1 MAKKKVEK
9 KENVFLTFWEALK
22 NAKKRNRISNT
33 KILTTGFAITCIV
46 LSCSSGIVDIACGS
60 GLSKS
65 TFHLGTLEVKAA
77 ILYTAILIGLVFLK
91 FFCAMYIGMLEELK
105 AKLIVYKKTWAK
117 NINKPL
123 LKWKIVH
130 KSLIVLSLIT
140 GFNMSVNS
148 IGAGIRSMQQNTDNM
163 TRDAQQLIEL
173 FNSVNSGVKENRSAK
188 KDNIMSTKNAQDDAK
203 KEVEKY
209 WILLDN
215 YQTKIRAIRTNEEL
229 SDEDKDKQIAKIKKE
244 AVNSLPVVSN
254 KNVEYI
260 SKPEFEREFA
270 KITKSNE
277 IVDSSSV
284 YEEAIA
290 YDKSQIEDTILAIA
304 DKEYKMP
311 DGTLISFVDDGGKPI
326 NVQLAISRLQNG
338 ISMWQADTGD
348 VGESSKMFTL
358 LATYIKA
365 DISAG
370 GMGTSELMLMVFII
384 FLAIIQEI
392 GIAYCTPAAIID
404 RSTLKLV
411 SRYCEWETNIE
422 KEDFLIDVYIEYV
435 SDGVFSETTFEEKCE
450 KSGKHFLLTRENVK
464 EKYIP
469 KPKTSVKKEAVVAET
484 KKGYSNKV
492 DNLVKEIEEL
502 I

>member
-1 MAKKKVEK
+1 MTKKKVEK

-22 NAKKRNRISNT
+22 NAKKRNRVSNT

-105 AKLIVYKKTWAK
+105 AKLIAYKKSWAK

-130 KSLIVLSLIT
+130 KSLIILSLIT

-148 IGAGIRSMQQNTDNM
+148 IGAGIRAMQQNIDNM
-163 TRDAQQLIEL
+163 TRDAQSLIEL
-173 FNSVNSGVKENRSAK
+173 FNSVNSGVKENRNAATENRNAAITAQQSVADSFETKWKYVIEYRNKRDALDENAEDYERQKAELKKQYVSKTPEGVNSSNIDFVDEYTIKNKLLENAK
-188 KDNIMSTKNAQDDAK
+188 KFETIDTSSYIQ
-203 KEVEKY
+203 EGIEY
-209 WILLDN
+209 
-215 YQTKIRAIRTNEEL
+215 
-229 SDEDKDKQIAKIKKE
+229 DKKQI
-244 AVNSLPVVSN
+244 
-254 KNVEYI
+254 
-260 SKPEFEREFA
+260 
-270 KITKSNE
+270 
-277 IVDSSSV
+277 
-284 YEEAIA
+284 EETLI
-290 YDKSQIEDTILAIA
+290 AIA

-311 DGTLISFVDDGGKPI
+311 DGTLISFIDNGKPI

-384 FLAIIQEI
+384 FLAIIQEV

-404 RSTLKLV
+404 RATLKLV
-411 SRYCEWETNIE
+411 SRYCEWENNIE

-435 SDGVFSETTFEEKCE
+435 GDGVFSEATFEEKCQ
-450 KSGKHFLLTRENVK
+450 KSGGHFLLTRENVK

-469 KPKTSVKKEAVVAET
+469 KPKTIVKKETRTKT
-484 KKGYSNKV
+484 KKEYSNKV

>member
-1 MAKKKVEK
+1 MTKKKTEK

-33 KILTTGFAITCIV
+33 KILTTGFAITCVI

-105 AKLIVYKKTWAK
+105 AKLIAYKKTWAK

-148 IGAGIRSMQQNTDNM
+148 IGSGIRAMQQNIDNM
-163 TRDAQQLIEL
+163 SRDAQQLIEL
-173 FNSVNSGVKENRSAK
+173 NKSVNSGVKENRSAK

-209 WILLDN
+209 WTLLDN
-215 YQTKIRAIRTNEEL
+215 YQTKIRTIRQNEEL
-229 SDEDKDKQIAKIKKE
+229 ADEDKDKQIAKIKKE
-244 AVNSLPVVSN
+244 AVDSLPVVSN

-277 IVDSSSV
+277 IIDNSSV

-290 YDKSQIEDTILAIA
+290 YDKSQIEDTILAIS

-311 DGTLISFVDDGGKPI
+311 DGTVIQFIDDGKPI

-370 GMGTSELMLMVFII
+370 GMGTSELMLMIFII

-404 RSTLKLV
+404 RATLKLV

-435 SDGVFSETTFEEKCE
+435 SDGVFSEATFEEKCQ
-450 KSGKHFLLTRENVK
+450 KSGRHFLLTRENIK

-469 KPKTSVKKEAVVAET
+469 KPKATVKKEATNTEI
-484 KKGYSNKV
+484 KKGYSDKV

>member
-1 MAKKKVEK
+1 MTKKKTEK

-33 KILTTGFAITCIV
+33 KILTIGFAITCVI

-105 AKLIVYKKTWAK
+105 AKLIAYKKTWAK

-148 IGAGIRSMQQNTDNM
+148 IGSGIRAMQQNIDNM
-163 TRDAQQLIEL
+163 SRDAQQLIEL
-173 FNSVNSGVKENRSAK
+173 NKSVNSGVKENRSAK

-209 WILLDN
+209 WTLLDN
-215 YQTKIRAIRTNEEL
+215 YQTKIRTIRQNEEL
-229 SDEDKDKQIAKIKKE
+229 ADEDKDKQIAKIKKE
-244 AVNSLPVVSN
+244 AVDSLPVVSN

-277 IVDSSSV
+277 IIDNSSV

-290 YDKSQIEDTILAIA
+290 YDKSQIEDTILAIS

-311 DGTLISFVDDGGKPI
+311 DGTVIQFIDDGKPI

-404 RSTLKLV
+404 RATLKLV
-411 SRYCEWETNIE
+411 SRYCEWESNIE

-435 SDGVFSETTFEEKCE
+435 SDGVFSEATFEEKCQ
-450 KSGKHFLLTRENVK
+450 KSGRHFLLTRENIK

-469 KPKTSVKKEAVVAET
+469 KPKTTVKKEATNTEI

>member
-1 MAKKKVEK
+1 MTKKKTEK

-33 KILTTGFAITCIV
+33 KILTIGFAITCII

-105 AKLIVYKKTWAK
+105 AKLIAYKKTWAK

-148 IGAGIRSMQQNTDNM
+148 IGSGIRAMQQNIDNM
-163 TRDAQQLIEL
+163 SRDAQQLIEL
-173 FNSVNSGVKENRSAK
+173 NKSVNSGVKENRSAK

-209 WILLDN
+209 WTLLDN
-215 YQTKIRAIRTNEEL
+215 YQTKIRTIRQNEEL
-229 SDEDKDKQIAKIKKE
+229 ADEDKDKQIAKIKKE
-244 AVNSLPVVSN
+244 AVDSLPVVSN

-277 IVDSSSV
+277 IIDNSSV

-290 YDKSQIEDTILAIA
+290 YDKSQIEDTILAIS

-311 DGTLISFVDDGGKPI
+311 DGTVIQFIDDGKPI

-370 GMGTSELMLMVFII
+370 GMGTSELMLMIFII

-404 RSTLKLV
+404 RATLKLV
-411 SRYCEWETNIE
+411 SRYCEWESNIE

-435 SDGVFSETTFEEKCE
+435 SDGVFSEATFEEKCQ
-450 KSGKHFLLTRENVK
+450 KSGRHFLLTRENIK

-469 KPKTSVKKEAVVAET
+469 KPKTTVKKEAT
-484 KKGYSNKV
+484 NTKIKKGYSNKV

>member
-1 MAKKKVEK
+1 M
-9 KENVFLTFWEALK
+9 TFWEALK

-33 KILTTGFAITCIV
+33 KILTIGFAITCII

-105 AKLIVYKKTWAK
+105 AKLIAYKKTWAK

-148 IGAGIRSMQQNTDNM
+148 IGSGIRAMQQNIDNM
-163 TRDAQQLIEL
+163 SRDAQQLIEL
-173 FNSVNSGVKENRSAK
+173 NKSVNSGVKENRSAK

-209 WILLDN
+209 WTLLDN
-215 YQTKIRAIRTNEEL
+215 YQTKIRTIRQNEEL
-229 SDEDKDKQIAKIKKE
+229 ADEDKDKQIAKIKKE
-244 AVNSLPVVSN
+244 AVDSLPVVSN

-277 IVDSSSV
+277 IIDNSSV

-290 YDKSQIEDTILAIA
+290 YDKSQIEDTILAIS

-311 DGTLISFVDDGGKPI
+311 DGTVIQFIDDGKPI

-404 RSTLKLV
+404 RATLKLV
-411 SRYCEWETNIE
+411 SRYCEWESNIE

-435 SDGVFSETTFEEKCE
+435 SDGVFSEATFEEKCQ
-450 KSGKHFLLTRENVK
+450 KSGRHFLLTRENIK

-469 KPKTSVKKEAVVAET
+469 KPKTTVKKEATNTEI

>member
-105 AKLIVYKKTWAK
+105 AKLIVYKKAWAK

-148 IGAGIRSMQQNTDNM
+148 IGAGIRAMQQNIDNM
-163 TRDAQQLIEL
+163 TRDAETLIEL
-173 FNSVNSGVKENRSAK
+173 NKSVNSGEKEKREAA
-188 KDNIMSTKNAQDDAK
+188 KDNITGAINAKDDARKEVDRYYSRLVQYQEEYFAIPEDDTDARQVVINKIVREIPGATAKNAI
-203 KEVEKY
+203 Y
-209 WILLDN
+209 F
-215 YQTKIRAIRTNEEL
+215 TKADLQRSIQKTASANET
-229 SDEDKDKQIAKIKKE
+229 
-244 AVNSLPVVSN
+244 VNDISL
-254 KNVEYI
+254 
-260 SKPEFEREFA
+260 
-270 KITKSNE
+270 
-277 IVDSSSV
+277 
-284 YEEAIA
+284 YEEAVS
-290 YDKSQIEDTILAIA
+290 YDKSQIEDTILAIS

-311 DGTLISFVDDGGKPI
+311 DGTLISFVDDDGKPI
-326 NVQLAISRLQNG
+326 IVQLAISRLQNG

-370 GMGTSELMLMVFII
+370 GMGTSELMLMIFII

-492 DNLVKEIEEL
+492 DNLVKVIEEL

>member
-1 MAKKKVEK
+1 MTKKKTEK

-33 KILTTGFAITCIV
+33 KILTIGFAITCII

-105 AKLIVYKKTWAK
+105 AKLIAYKKTWAK

-148 IGAGIRSMQQNTDNM
+148 IGSGIRAMQQNIDNM
-163 TRDAQQLIEL
+163 SRDAQQLIEL
-173 FNSVNSGVKENRSAK
+173 NKSVNSGVKENRSAK

-209 WILLDN
+209 WTLLDN
-215 YQTKIRAIRTNEEL
+215 YQTKIRTIRQNEEL
-229 SDEDKDKQIAKIKKE
+229 ADEDKNKQIAKIKKE
-244 AVNSLPVVSN
+244 AVDSLPVVSN

-277 IVDSSSV
+277 IIDNSSV

-290 YDKSQIEDTILAIA
+290 YDKSQIEDTILAIS

-311 DGTLISFVDDGGKPI
+311 DGTVIQFIDDGKPI
-326 NVQLAISRLQNG
+326 NV
-338 ISMWQADTGD
+338 
-348 VGESSKMFTL
+348 
-358 LATYIKA
+358 
-365 DISAG
+365 
-370 GMGTSELMLMVFII
+370 
-384 FLAIIQEI
+384 
-392 GIAYCTPAAIID
+392 
-404 RSTLKLV
+404 
-411 SRYCEWETNIE
+411 
-422 KEDFLIDVYIEYV
+422 
-435 SDGVFSETTFEEKCE
+435 
-450 KSGKHFLLTRENVK
+450 
-464 EKYIP
+464 
-469 KPKTSVKKEAVVAET
+469 
-484 KKGYSNKV
+484 
-492 DNLVKEIEEL
+492 
-502 I
+502 

>member
-1 MAKKKVEK
+1 MTKKKTEK

-33 KILTTGFAITCIV
+33 KILTTGFAITCVI

-105 AKLIVYKKTWAK
+105 AKLIAYKKTWAK
-117 NINKPL
+117 NISKPL

-148 IGAGIRSMQQNTDNM
+148 IGSGIRTMQQNIDNM
-163 TRDAQQLIEL
+163 SRDAQQLIEL
-173 FNSVNSGVKENRSAK
+173 NKSVNSGVKENRSAK

-209 WILLDN
+209 WTLLDN
-215 YQTKIRAIRTNEEL
+215 YQTKIRTIRQNEEL
-229 SDEDKDKQIAKIKKE
+229 VDEDKNKQIAKIKKE
-244 AVNSLPVVSN
+244 AVDSLPVVSN

-277 IVDSSSV
+277 IIDNSSV

-290 YDKSQIEDTILAIA
+290 YDKSQIEDTILAIS

-311 DGTLISFVDDGGKPI
+311 DGTVIQFIDDGKPI

-404 RSTLKLV
+404 RATLKLV
-411 SRYCEWETNIE
+411 SRYCEWESNIE

-435 SDGVFSETTFEEKCE
+435 SDGVFSEATFEEKCQ
-450 KSGKHFLLTRENVK
+450 KSGRHFLLTRENIK

-469 KPKTSVKKEAVVAET
+469 KPKTTVKKEATNTET

>member
-1 MAKKKVEK
+1 MTKKKVEK

-22 NAKKRNRISNT
+22 NAKKRNRVSNT

-105 AKLIVYKKTWAK
+105 AKLIAYKKTWAK

-130 KSLIVLSLIT
+130 KSLIILSLIT

-148 IGAGIRSMQQNTDNM
+148 IGAGIRAMQQNIDNM
-163 TRDAQQLIEL
+163 TRDAQSLIEL
-173 FNSVNSGVKENRSAK
+173 FNSVNSGVKENRNAATENRNAAITAQQSVADSFETKWKYVVEYRNKRDALDESAEDYEKQKAELKKQYVSKTPEGVNSSNIDFVDEYTIKNKLLENAK
-188 KDNIMSTKNAQDDAK
+188 KFETIDTSSYIQ
-203 KEVEKY
+203 EGIEY
-209 WILLDN
+209 
-215 YQTKIRAIRTNEEL
+215 
-229 SDEDKDKQIAKIKKE
+229 DKKQI
-244 AVNSLPVVSN
+244 
-254 KNVEYI
+254 
-260 SKPEFEREFA
+260 
-270 KITKSNE
+270 
-277 IVDSSSV
+277 
-284 YEEAIA
+284 EETLI
-290 YDKSQIEDTILAIA
+290 AIA

-311 DGTLISFVDDGGKPI
+311 DGTLISFIDNGKPI

-384 FLAIIQEI
+384 FLAIIQEV

-404 RSTLKLV
+404 RATLKLV
-411 SRYCEWETNIE
+411 SRYCEWENNIE

-435 SDGVFSETTFEEKCE
+435 GDGVFSEATFEEKCQ
-450 KSGKHFLLTRENVK
+450 KSGGHFLLTRENVK

-469 KPKTSVKKEAVVAET
+469 KPKTIVKKETRTKT
-484 KKGYSNKV
+484 KKEYSNKV

>member
-1 MAKKKVEK
+1 MTKKKTEK

-33 KILTTGFAITCIV
+33 KILTIGFAITCII

-105 AKLIVYKKTWAK
+105 AKLIAYKKTWAK

-148 IGAGIRSMQQNTDNM
+148 IGSGIRAMQQNIDNM
-163 TRDAQQLIEL
+163 SRDAQQLIEL
-173 FNSVNSGVKENRSAK
+173 NKSVNSGVKENRSAK

-209 WILLDN
+209 WTLLDN
-215 YQTKIRAIRTNEEL
+215 YQTKIRTIRQNEEL
-229 SDEDKDKQIAKIKKE
+229 ADEDKNKQIAKIKKE
-244 AVNSLPVVSN
+244 AVDSLPVVSN

-277 IVDSSSV
+277 IIDNSSV

-290 YDKSQIEDTILAIA
+290 YDKSQIEDTILAIS

-311 DGTLISFVDDGGKPI
+311 DGTVIQFIDDGKPI

-370 GMGTSELMLMVFII
+370 GMGTSELMLMIFII

-404 RSTLKLV
+404 RATLKLV
-411 SRYCEWETNIE
+411 SRYCEWENNIE

-435 SDGVFSETTFEEKCE
+435 SDGVFSEATFEEKCQ
-450 KSGKHFLLTRENVK
+450 KSGRHFLLTRENIK

-469 KPKTSVKKEAVVAET
+469 KPKTTVKKEANTET
-484 KKGYSNKV
+484 KKRYSNKV

>member
-1 MAKKKVEK
+1 M
-9 KENVFLTFWEALK
+9 
-22 NAKKRNRISNT
+22 
-33 KILTTGFAITCIV
+33 
-46 LSCSSGIVDIACGS
+46 SCSSGIVDIACGS

-105 AKLIVYKKTWAK
+105 AKLIAYKKTWAK

-130 KSLIVLSLIT
+130 KSLIILSLIT

-148 IGAGIRSMQQNTDNM
+148 IGSGIRAMQQNIDNM
-163 TRDAQQLIEL
+163 SRDAQQLIEL
-173 FNSVNSGVKENRSAK
+173 NKSVNSGVKENRSAK

-209 WILLDN
+209 WTLLDN
-215 YQTKIRAIRTNEEL
+215 YQTKIRIIRQNEEL
-229 SDEDKDKQIAKIKKE
+229 ADEDKDKQIAKIKKE
-244 AVNSLPVVSN
+244 AVDSLPVVSN

-277 IVDSSSV
+277 IIDNSSV

-290 YDKSQIEDTILAIA
+290 YDKSQIEDTILAIS

-311 DGTLISFVDDGGKPI
+311 DGTVIQFIDDGKPI

-370 GMGTSELMLMVFII
+370 GMGTSELMLMIFII

-404 RSTLKLV
+404 RATLKLV
-411 SRYCEWETNIE
+411 SRYCEWESNIE

-435 SDGVFSETTFEEKCE
+435 SDGVFSEATFEEKCQ
-450 KSGKHFLLTRENVK
+450 KSGRHFLLTRENIK

-469 KPKTSVKKEAVVAET
+469 KPKTTVKKEATNTEI

>member
-1 MAKKKVEK
+1 MTKKKTEK

-33 KILTTGFAITCIV
+33 KILTIGFAITCII

-105 AKLIVYKKTWAK
+105 AKLIAYKKTWAK

-148 IGAGIRSMQQNTDNM
+148 IGSGIRAMQQNIDNM
-163 TRDAQQLIEL
+163 SRDAQQLIEL
-173 FNSVNSGVKENRSAK
+173 NKSVNSGVKENRSAK

-209 WILLDN
+209 WTLLDN
-215 YQTKIRAIRTNEEL
+215 YQTKIRTIRQNEEL
-229 SDEDKDKQIAKIKKE
+229 ADEDKDKQIAKIKKE
-244 AVNSLPVVSN
+244 AVDSLPVVSN

-277 IVDSSSV
+277 IIDNSSV

-290 YDKSQIEDTILAIA
+290 YDKSQIEDTILAIS

-311 DGTLISFVDDGGKPI
+311 DGTVIQFIDDGKPI

-370 GMGTSELMLMVFII
+370 GMGTSELMLMIFII

-404 RSTLKLV
+404 RATLKLV
-411 SRYCEWETNIE
+411 SRYCEWESNIE

-435 SDGVFSETTFEEKCE
+435 SDGVFSEATFEEKCQ
-450 KSGKHFLLTRENVK
+450 KSGRHFLLTRENIK

-469 KPKTSVKKEAVVAET
+469 KPKTTVKKEATNTEI

>member
-1 MAKKKVEK
+1 MTKKKTEK
-9 KENVFLTFWEALK
+9 KENIFLMFWEALK

-33 KILTTGFAITCIV
+33 KILTTGFAITCVI

-105 AKLIVYKKTWAK
+105 AKLVAYKKTWAK

-148 IGAGIRSMQQNTDNM
+148 IGSGIRAMQQNIDNM
-163 TRDAQQLIEL
+163 SRDAQQLIEL
-173 FNSVNSGVKENRSAK
+173 NKSVNSGVKENRSAK

-209 WILLDN
+209 WTLLDN
-215 YQTKIRAIRTNEEL
+215 YQTKIRTIRQNEEL
-229 SDEDKDKQIAKIKKE
+229 ADEDKNKQIAKIKKE
-244 AVNSLPVVSN
+244 AVDSLPVVSN

-277 IVDSSSV
+277 IIDNSSV

-290 YDKSQIEDTILAIA
+290 YDKSQIEDTILAIS

-311 DGTLISFVDDGGKPI
+311 DGTVIQFIDDGKSI

-370 GMGTSELMLMVFII
+370 GMGTSELMLMIFII

-404 RSTLKLV
+404 RATLKLV
-411 SRYCEWETNIE
+411 SRYCEWENNIE

-435 SDGVFSETTFEEKCE
+435 SDGVFSEATFEEKCQ
-450 KSGKHFLLTRENVK
+450 KSGRHFLLTRENIK

-469 KPKTSVKKEAVVAET
+469 KPKTTVKKEANTET
-484 KKGYSNKV
+484 KKRYSNKV

>member
-105 AKLIVYKKTWAK
+105 AKLIVYKKAWAK

-148 IGAGIRSMQQNTDNM
+148 IGAGIRAMQQNIDNM
-163 TRDAQQLIEL
+163 TRDAETLIEL
-173 FNSVNSGVKENRSAK
+173 NKSVNSGEKEKREAA
-188 KDNIMSTKNAQDDAK
+188 KDNITGAINAKDDARKEVDRYYSRLVQYQEEYFAIPEDDTDARQVVINKIVREIPGATAKNAI
-203 KEVEKY
+203 Y
-209 WILLDN
+209 F
-215 YQTKIRAIRTNEEL
+215 TKADLQRSIQKTASANET
-229 SDEDKDKQIAKIKKE
+229 
-244 AVNSLPVVSN
+244 VNDISL
-254 KNVEYI
+254 
-260 SKPEFEREFA
+260 
-270 KITKSNE
+270 
-277 IVDSSSV
+277 
-284 YEEAIA
+284 YEEAVS
-290 YDKSQIEDTILAIA
+290 YDKSQIEDTILAIS

-311 DGTLISFVDDGGKPI
+311 DGTLISFVDDDGKPI
-326 NVQLAISRLQNG
+326 IVQLAISRLQNG
-338 ISMWQADTGD
+338 ISMWQADTGH

-370 GMGTSELMLMVFII
+370 GMGTSELMLMIFII

>member
-1 MAKKKVEK
+1 MTKKKVEK

-22 NAKKRNRISNT
+22 NAKKRNRVSNT

-105 AKLIVYKKTWAK
+105 AKLIAYKKTWAK

-130 KSLIVLSLIT
+130 KSLIILSLIT

-148 IGAGIRSMQQNTDNM
+148 IGAGIRAMQQNIDNM
-163 TRDAQQLIEL
+163 TRDAQSLIEL
-173 FNSVNSGVKENRSAK
+173 FNSVNSGVKENRNAATENRNAAITAQQSVADSFETKWKYVVEYRNKRDALDESAEDYEKQKAELKKQYVSKTPEGVNSSNIDFVDEYTIKNKLLENAK
-188 KDNIMSTKNAQDDAK
+188 KFETIDTSSYIQ
-203 KEVEKY
+203 EGIEY
-209 WILLDN
+209 
-215 YQTKIRAIRTNEEL
+215 
-229 SDEDKDKQIAKIKKE
+229 DKKQI
-244 AVNSLPVVSN
+244 
-254 KNVEYI
+254 
-260 SKPEFEREFA
+260 
-270 KITKSNE
+270 
-277 IVDSSSV
+277 
-284 YEEAIA
+284 EETLI
-290 YDKSQIEDTILAIA
+290 AIA

-311 DGTLISFVDDGGKPI
+311 DGTLISFIDNGKPI

-370 GMGTSELMLMVFII
+370 GMGASELMLMVFII
-384 FLAIIQEI
+384 FLAIIQEV

-404 RSTLKLV
+404 RATLKLV
-411 SRYCEWETNIE
+411 SRYCEWENNIE

-435 SDGVFSETTFEEKCE
+435 GDGVFSEATFEEKCQ
-450 KSGKHFLLTRENVK
+450 KSGGHFLLTRENVK

-469 KPKTSVKKEAVVAET
+469 KPKTIVKKETRTKT
-484 KKGYSNKV
+484 KKEYSNKV

>member
-1 MAKKKVEK
+1 MTKKKVEK

-22 NAKKRNRISNT
+22 NAKKRNRVSNT

-105 AKLIVYKKTWAK
+105 AKLIAYKKTWAK

-130 KSLIVLSLIT
+130 KSLIILSLIT

-148 IGAGIRSMQQNTDNM
+148 IGAGIRAMQQNIDNM
-163 TRDAQQLIEL
+163 TRDAQSLIEL
-173 FNSVNSGVKENRSAK
+173 FNSVNSGVKENRNAATENRNAAITAQQSVADSFETKWKYVIEYRNKRDALDENAEDYERQKAELKKQYVSKTPEGVNSSNIDFVDEYTIKNKLLENAK
-188 KDNIMSTKNAQDDAK
+188 KFETIDTSSYIQ
-203 KEVEKY
+203 EGIEY
-209 WILLDN
+209 
-215 YQTKIRAIRTNEEL
+215 
-229 SDEDKDKQIAKIKKE
+229 DKKQI
-244 AVNSLPVVSN
+244 
-254 KNVEYI
+254 
-260 SKPEFEREFA
+260 
-270 KITKSNE
+270 
-277 IVDSSSV
+277 
-284 YEEAIA
+284 EETLI
-290 YDKSQIEDTILAIA
+290 AIA

-311 DGTLISFVDDGGKPI
+311 DGTLISFIDNGKPI

-384 FLAIIQEI
+384 FLAIIQEV

-404 RSTLKLV
+404 RATLKLV
-411 SRYCEWETNIE
+411 SRYCEWENNIE

-435 SDGVFSETTFEEKCE
+435 GDGVFSEATFEEKCQ
-450 KSGKHFLLTRENVK
+450 KSGGHFLLTRENVK

-469 KPKTSVKKEAVVAET
+469 KPKTIVKKETRTKT
-484 KKGYSNKV
+484 KKEYSNKV

>member
-1 MAKKKVEK
+1 MTKKKTEK

-33 KILTTGFAITCIV
+33 KILTIGFAITCVI

-105 AKLIVYKKTWAK
+105 AKLIGYKKTWAK

-148 IGAGIRSMQQNTDNM
+148 IGSGIRAMQQNIDNM
-163 TRDAQQLIEL
+163 SRDAQQLIEL
-173 FNSVNSGVKENRSAK
+173 NKSVNSGVKENRSAK

-209 WILLDN
+209 WTLLDN
-215 YQTKIRAIRTNEEL
+215 YQTKIRTIRQNEEL
-229 SDEDKDKQIAKIKKE
+229 ADEDKDKQIAKIKKE
-244 AVNSLPVVSN
+244 AVDSLPVVSN

-277 IVDSSSV
+277 IIDNSSV

-290 YDKSQIEDTILAIA
+290 YDKSQIEDTILAIS

-311 DGTLISFVDDGGKPI
+311 DGTVIQFIDDGKPI

-370 GMGTSELMLMVFII
+370 GMGTSELMLMIFII

-404 RSTLKLV
+404 RATLKLV
-411 SRYCEWETNIE
+411 SRYCEWESNIE

-435 SDGVFSETTFEEKCE
+435 SDGVFSEATFEEKCQ
-450 KSGKHFLLTRENVK
+450 KSGRHFLLTRENIK

-469 KPKTSVKKEAVVAET
+469 KPKTTVKKEATNTEI

>member
-1 MAKKKVEK
+1 MTKKKVEK

-22 NAKKRNRISNT
+22 NAKKRNRVSNT

-105 AKLIVYKKTWAK
+105 AKLIAYKKTWAK

-148 IGAGIRSMQQNTDNM
+148 IGAGIRAMQQNIDNM
-163 TRDAQQLIEL
+163 TRDAQSLIEL
-173 FNSVNSGVKENRSAK
+173 FNSVNSGVKENRNAATENRNAAITAQQSVADSFETKWKYVVEYRNKRDALDESAEDYEKQKAELKKQYVSKTPEGVNSSNIDFVDEYTIKNKLLENAK
-188 KDNIMSTKNAQDDAK
+188 KFETIDTSSYIQ
-203 KEVEKY
+203 EGIEY
-209 WILLDN
+209 
-215 YQTKIRAIRTNEEL
+215 
-229 SDEDKDKQIAKIKKE
+229 DKKQI
-244 AVNSLPVVSN
+244 
-254 KNVEYI
+254 
-260 SKPEFEREFA
+260 
-270 KITKSNE
+270 
-277 IVDSSSV
+277 
-284 YEEAIA
+284 EETLI
-290 YDKSQIEDTILAIA
+290 AIA

-311 DGTLISFVDDGGKPI
+311 DGTLISFIDNGKPI

-384 FLAIIQEI
+384 FLAIIQEV

-404 RSTLKLV
+404 RATLKLV
-411 SRYCEWETNIE
+411 SRYCEWENNIE

-435 SDGVFSETTFEEKCE
+435 GDGVFSEATFEEKCQ
-450 KSGKHFLLTRENVK
+450 KSGGHFLLTRESVK

-469 KPKTSVKKEAVVAET
+469 KPKTIVKKETSTKT
-484 KKGYSNKV
+484 KKEYSNKV

>member
-1 MAKKKVEK
+1 MTKKKVEK

-22 NAKKRNRISNT
+22 NAKKRNRVSNT

-105 AKLIVYKKTWAK
+105 AKLIAYKKTWAK

-130 KSLIVLSLIT
+130 KSLIILSLIT

-148 IGAGIRSMQQNTDNM
+148 IGAGIRAMQQNIDNM
-163 TRDAQQLIEL
+163 TRDAQSLIEL
-173 FNSVNSGVKENRSAK
+173 FNSVNSGVKENRNAATENRNAAITAQQSVADSFETKWKYVVEYRNKRDALDENAEDYERQKAELKKQYVSKTPEGVNSSNIDFVDEYTIKNKLLENAK
-188 KDNIMSTKNAQDDAK
+188 KFETIDTSSYIQ
-203 KEVEKY
+203 EGIEY
-209 WILLDN
+209 
-215 YQTKIRAIRTNEEL
+215 
-229 SDEDKDKQIAKIKKE
+229 DKKQI
-244 AVNSLPVVSN
+244 
-254 KNVEYI
+254 
-260 SKPEFEREFA
+260 
-270 KITKSNE
+270 
-277 IVDSSSV
+277 
-284 YEEAIA
+284 EETLI
-290 YDKSQIEDTILAIA
+290 AIA

-311 DGTLISFVDDGGKPI
+311 DGTLISFIDDNDKPI

-384 FLAIIQEI
+384 FLAIIQEV

-404 RSTLKLV
+404 RATLKLV
-411 SRYCEWETNIE
+411 SRYCEWENNIE

-435 SDGVFSETTFEEKCE
+435 GDGVFSEATFEEKCQ
-450 KSGKHFLLTRENVK
+450 KSGGHFLLTRENVK

-469 KPKTSVKKEAVVAET
+469 KPKTIVKKETSTKT
-484 KKGYSNKV
+484 KKEYSNKV

>member
-1 MAKKKVEK
+1 MTKKKTEK

-33 KILTTGFAITCIV
+33 KILTIGFAITCVI

-105 AKLIVYKKTWAK
+105 AKLIAYKKTWAK

-148 IGAGIRSMQQNTDNM
+148 IGSGIRAMQQNIDNM
-163 TRDAQQLIEL
+163 SRDAQQLIEL
-173 FNSVNSGVKENRSAK
+173 NKSVNSGVKENRSAK

-209 WILLDN
+209 WTLLDN
-215 YQTKIRAIRTNEEL
+215 YQTKIRTIRQNEEL
-229 SDEDKDKQIAKIKKE
+229 ADEDKDKQIAKIKKE
-244 AVNSLPVVSN
+244 AVDSLPVVSN

-277 IVDSSSV
+277 IIDNSSV

-290 YDKSQIEDTILAIA
+290 YDKSQIEDTILAIS

-311 DGTLISFVDDGGKPI
+311 DGTVIQFIDDGKPI

-370 GMGTSELMLMVFII
+370 GMGTSELMLMIFII

-404 RSTLKLV
+404 RATLKLV
-411 SRYCEWETNIE
+411 SRYCEWESNIE

-435 SDGVFSETTFEEKCE
+435 SDGVFSEATFEEKCQ
-450 KSGKHFLLTRENVK
+450 KSGRHFLLTRENIK

-469 KPKTSVKKEAVVAET
+469 KPKTTVKKEATNTEI

>member
-1 MAKKKVEK
+1 MTKKKTEK

-33 KILTTGFAITCIV
+33 KILTTGFAITCVI

-60 GLSKS
+60 GLSQS

-105 AKLIVYKKTWAK
+105 AKLIAYKKTWAK

-148 IGAGIRSMQQNTDNM
+148 IGSGIRAMQQNIDNM
-163 TRDAQQLIEL
+163 SRDAQQLIEL
-173 FNSVNSGVKENRSAK
+173 NKSVNSGVKENRSAK

-209 WILLDN
+209 WTLLDN
-215 YQTKIRAIRTNEEL
+215 YQTKIRTIRQNEEL
-229 SDEDKDKQIAKIKKE
+229 ADEDKDKQIAKIKKE
-244 AVNSLPVVSN
+244 AVDSLPVVSN

-277 IVDSSSV
+277 IIDNSSV

-290 YDKSQIEDTILAIA
+290 YDKSQIEDTILAIS

-311 DGTLISFVDDGGKPI
+311 DGTVIQFIDDGKPI

-370 GMGTSELMLMVFII
+370 GMGTSELMLMIFII

-404 RSTLKLV
+404 RATLKLV
-411 SRYCEWETNIE
+411 SRYCEWESNIE

-435 SDGVFSETTFEEKCE
+435 SDGVFSEATFEEKCQ
-450 KSGKHFLLTRENVK
+450 KSGRHFLLTRENIK

-469 KPKTSVKKEAVVAET
+469 KPKTTVKKEATNTEI

>member
-1 MAKKKVEK
+1 MTKKKTEK

-33 KILTTGFAITCIV
+33 KILTTGFAITCVI

-105 AKLIVYKKTWAK
+105 AKLVAYKKTWAK
-117 NINKPL
+117 NISKPL

-148 IGAGIRSMQQNTDNM
+148 IGSGIRAMQQNIDNM
-163 TRDAQQLIEL
+163 SRDAQQLIEL
-173 FNSVNSGVKENRSAK
+173 NKSVNSGVKENRSAK

-203 KEVEKY
+203 KAVEKY
-209 WILLDN
+209 WTLLDN
-215 YQTKIRAIRTNEEL
+215 YQTKIRTIRQNEEL
-229 SDEDKDKQIAKIKKE
+229 ADEDKDKQIAKIKKE
-244 AVNSLPVVSN
+244 AVDSLPVVSN

-277 IVDSSSV
+277 IIDNSSV

-290 YDKSQIEDTILAIA
+290 YDKSQIEDTILAIS
-304 DKEYKMP
+304 DKEYKTP
-311 DGTLISFVDDGGKPI
+311 DGTVIQFVDDGKPI

-370 GMGTSELMLMVFII
+370 GMGTSELMLMIFII

-404 RSTLKLV
+404 RATLKLV
-411 SRYCEWETNIE
+411 SRYCEWESNIE

-435 SDGVFSETTFEEKCE
+435 GDGVFSEATFEEKCQ
-450 KSGKHFLLTRENVK
+450 KAGGHFLLTRENIK

-469 KPKTSVKKEAVVAET
+469 KPKTTVKKEANTET
-484 KKGYSNKV
+484 KKEYSNKV